1 MSDSSR
7 RTGVLFT
14 HASSLE
20 HDPRVLMPHHPDT
33 PERMLALERMLSA
46 EGDLGWQRRD
56 APAAERSTVE
66 LVHSARLAEQIEA
79 LAHAG
84 GGAIDADTVVAEPSF
99 RAALHAVGGACEL
112 VRALLAGETR
122 LGFSMLRPSGH
133 HAEPDRAMG
142 FCLLN
147 NVAVAA
153 ALAIAELGA
162 RRVFVLDWDVHH
174 GNGTAETFRARSDVL
189 FASIHQSPLYPG
201 TGQLADVGSGAGEGF
216 TLNLPVPPGS
226 GEELWLSL
234 VEHVV
239 VPVARAFA
247 PELVLVSAGFDAHR
261 ADPLAGCMLQASSF
275 GEIARHARD
284 LALACDAPLGIVLE
298 GGYEPVS
305 LAQSVR
311 ETLLALGDERP
322 PPAVSDELAQTRQA
336 IAQLSPFW
344 AF

>member
-1 MSDSSR
+1 MNGPSR

-14 HASSLE
+14 HPSSLE
-20 HDPRVLMPHHPDT
+20 HDPRVLMPRHPDT
-33 PERMLALERMLSA
+33 PERMLALERMLGA
-46 EGDLGWQRRD
+46 EGDLGWTRRE
-56 APAAERSTVE
+56 APAAERSTLE
-66 LVHSARLAEQIEA
+66 LVHSARLVEQIEA
-79 LAHAG
+79 LALAG
-84 GGAIDADTVVAEPSF
+84 GGAIDADTVVGEPSF
-99 RAALHAVGGACEL
+99 RAALHAAGGACEL
-112 VRALLAGETR
+112 ARVLLAGETP

-174 GNGTAETFRARSDVL
+174 GNGTAEAFRARPDVL

-201 TGQLADVGSGAGEGF
+201 TGPLTDVGSGAGEGY
-216 TLNLPVPPGS
+216 TLNLPVAPGS

-247 PELVLVSAGFDAHR
+247 PDLVLVSAGFDAHR
-261 ADPLAGCMLQASSF
+261 ADPLAGCMLQTSSF
-275 GEIARHARD
+275 GELARHVRE
-284 LALACDAPLGIVLE
+284 LAHASGAPLGVVLE
-298 GGYEPVS
+298 GGYEPIS

-311 ETLLALGDERP
+311 EMLLALGDERP
-322 PPAVSDELAQTRQA
+322 PRAVSDELAQTRRA
-336 IAQLSPFW
+336 IDRLSPFW
-344 AF
+344 AL